1 MYGTFLQGKLERY
14 GGAVVFVRTRQ
25 TCPSV
30 SVGDII
36 QDRKQRRSQP
46 RRKWPVGQLDSWR
59 SSNVLVKF
67 SSLLHHRRRCIPL
80 ALCVCMCSSMVSSNE
95 EGDERKRRRIVAVSG
110 CVRCH
115 VEFPRCREDVS
126 IELRLCFWVDRLLHR
141 HFARPPRLS
150 LTPFDFVS
158 GLWPISTI
166 ARQNWFPKHFVHC
179 VYYDARGPRGTEVSD
194 FHRPAYATAS

>member
-1 MYGTFLQGKLERY
+1 MASWT
-14 GGAVVFVRTRQ
+14 
-25 TCPSV
+25 
-30 SVGDII
+30 
-36 QDRKQRRSQP
+36 
-46 RRKWPVGQLDSWR
+46 VGQLAVEQR
-59 SSNVLVKF
+59 PCQILFLVAPS
-67 SSLLHHRRRCIPL
+67 SSLCSIGFM
-80 ALCVCMCSSMVSSNE
+80 CMCMCASMVSSNE

>member
-1 MYGTFLQGKLERY
+1 MGGGWGGVGNVLPANRSHPFRSDDSLPRSDRNMYGTFLQGKLERY

-67 SSLLHHRRRCIPL
+67 SSSLHHRRPS
-80 ALCVCMCSSMVSSNE
+80 LC
-95 EGDERKRRRIVAVSG
+95 
-110 CVRCH
+110 
-115 VEFPRCREDVS
+115 S
-126 IELRLCFWVDRLLHR
+126 IG
-141 HFARPPRLS
+141 
-150 LTPFDFVS
+150 FV
-158 GLWPISTI
+158 
-166 ARQNWFPKHFVHC
+166 C
-179 VYYDARGPRGTEVSD
+179 VYVY
-194 FHRPAYATAS
+194 